1 MTEARSRDAWHHTA
15 ALLALIANCHRDAKK
30 HRPFTPQDFHPG
42 MRRPEALPSGK
53 DLSVLK
59 AVFVDRQPPP
69 TQENSHA
76 RNH

>member
-15 ALLALIANCHRDAKK
+15 ALLALVANCHRDAKK

-42 MRRPEALPSGK
+42 LRRLDPMPSGK
-53 DLSVLK
+53 DLSALK

-69 TQENSHA
+69 TLENPHA
-76 RNH
+76 QHY